1 MRYLLLLSCVVVLAF
16 NSSSVHADAN
26 KKKER
31 LKNHIY
37 IDLTYGRVVIKLL
50 PKLAPKHVKRV
61 KRLTREGFYNG
72 LGFHRVISG
81 FMAQTGDPSGTGNGG
96 SRYPDLQAEFSKEPF
111 RRGTVGA
118 ARTLDPNSA
127 NSQFFIC
134 YEAAP
139 WLNKK
144 YTIWGEVI
152 SGMQY
157 VDLIQKGNPRT
168 GMVMNPDKI
177 IKMHLA
183 YDDKEEA
190 EADKKADENNNSENK
205 EEK

>member
-1 MRYLLLLSCVVVLAF
+1 MRYLLIISCVILSVLAAG
-16 NSSSVHADAN
+16 NAHADA
-26 KKKER
+26 KLER

-37 IDLTYGRVVIKLL
+37 LDLKYGRVVIKLL

-72 LGFHRVISG
+72 LNFHRVISG

-96 SRYPDLQAEFSKEPF
+96 SRYPDLAAEFSKKEVF
-111 RRGTVGA
+111 RRGTVAA

-139 WLNKK
+139 WLNGK

-157 VDLIQKGNPRT
+157 VDLLQKGHPRSGT
-168 GMVMNPDKI
+168 VSNPDKI

-183 YDDKEEA
+183 YDDKKDQEE
-190 EADKKADENNNSENK
+190 DKKKDGEKENT
-205 EEK
+205 EKK